1 MNSSRPRVILS
12 DASGKA
18 ARELCES
25 LGDQVEIVSPGTPGA
40 GDGVLLVGGLN
51 GRQKDV
57 QLCMDG
63 YLDTIP
69 DGLVLINSNEQI
81 VWHNLTLLT
90 LLDRSGSLV
99 GQTLFEALD
108 NPELVAPQ
116 SVGLHPEASEVIKA
130 VYKVGER
137 RFLAL
142 RASNS
147 GIAATSA
154 ATSAVTSGATSMA
167 QPAAGDSAGQEA
179 DADPDPDAEQAVADT
194 TKQTTEQTTE
204 CVLTSLVIRDV
215 SEEVLENQK
224 REAIYQAGIELGDLS
239 PDEITDMSH
248 EDRTELLKEKILDYS
263 QDILG
268 FETIE
273 IRVLNPA
280 TRELIPLLEEGMQPE
295 AANRRLF
302 AEAEGNGVTGWV
314 AANNESHLCH
324 DTLTD
329 PLYLSGA
336 ADARSSLTVPLVMHE
351 EVLGTFN
358 VESPGKDSFDHTDLE
373 FLNVF
378 GHVVAMAIN
387 QLQLLVAEQIVTAN
401 ENTERLRRDVAIPAD
416 DIISSATA
424 LLERYIG
431 HDPGM
436 CEQLQGIVDKTR
448 SIRDHISRG
457 SGQGEHSETDFRST
471 ASRPRELRPALK
483 GKRLLV
489 VDDDETVLK
498 SAHELLECHD
508 CVVETVRSGAA
519 ACQMARGHHYD
530 VVIADIRLPDMNGYE
545 CFCRI
550 REIDDRLPI
559 ILMTGFGY
567 DAGHTIVKSRQAG
580 LKSVLYKPFRREQL
594 LTEVEKAVTPPPAH
608 E

>member
-1 MNSSRPRVILS
+1 MSSSRPRVILS
-12 DASGKA
+12 ESSGKA
-18 ARELCES
+18 AKELCES
-25 LGDQVEIVSPGTPGA
+25 LGDQVEIVSPGGPGA

-57 QLCMDG
+57 QLCLDG

-69 DGLVLINSNEQI
+69 DGLALINSNEEI
-81 VWHNLTLLT
+81 VWHNKTLLKV
-90 LLDRSGSLV
+90 LERDGSLV
-99 GQTLFEALD
+99 GQSLFDALD
-108 NPELVAPQ
+108 NPELVTPK
-116 SVGLHPEASEVIKA
+116 SVGLHPEASETIKA
-130 VYKVGER
+130 VYRYGER

-142 RASNS
+142 RASCS
-147 GIAATSA
+147 GIESD
-154 ATSAVTSGATSMA
+154 G
-167 QPAAGDSAGQEA
+167 P
-179 DADPDPDAEQAVADT
+179 
-194 TKQTTEQTTE
+194 TE
-204 CVLTSLVIRDV
+204 CVLTSVVIRDV
-215 SEEVLENQK
+215 SDEVLENQK
-224 REAIYQAGIELGDLS
+224 REAIYKAGIELGDLS
-239 PDEITDMSH
+239 PEEITEMSH
-248 EDRTELLKEKILDYS
+248 DDRTELLKEKILEYS

-273 IRVLNPA
+273 IRVLNPG
-280 TRELIPLLEEGMQPE
+280 TQELIPLLEVGMQPE
-295 AANRRLF
+295 AACRKLF

-324 DTLTD
+324 DTMND
-329 PLYLSGA
+329 QLYLSGA

-373 FLNVF
+373 FLKVF

-387 QLQLLVAEQIVTAN
+387 QLQLLVAEQIVTAT
-401 ENTERLRRDVAIPAD
+401 EKAERLRRDVAIPAD

-436 CEQLQGIVDKTR
+436 CEKLQGIVDKTR
-448 SIRDHISRG
+448 SIRDHISRV
-457 SGQGEHSETDFRST
+457 SEPAEHSESDFRST
-471 ASRPRELRPALK
+471 ASRPRELRPALR

-489 VDDDETVLK
+489 VDSDETVLK
-498 SAHELLECHD
+498 SAHELLDRHGCT
-508 CVVETVRSGAA
+508 VETVRSGKE

-545 CFCRI
+545 CFCSI
-550 REIDDRLPI
+550 RDIDDRLPI

>member
-1 MNSSRPRVILS
+1 MSSSRPRVILS
-12 DASGKA
+12 ESSGKA
-18 ARELCES
+18 AKELCES
-25 LGDQVEIVSPGTPGA
+25 LGDQVEIVSPGGPGA

-57 QLCMDG
+57 QLCLDG

-69 DGLVLINSNEQI
+69 DGLALINSNEEI
-81 VWHNLTLLT
+81 VWHNKTLLKV
-90 LLDRSGSLV
+90 LERDGSMV
-99 GQTLFEALD
+99 GQSLFDALD
-108 NPELVAPQ
+108 NPELVTPK
-116 SVGLHPEASEVIKA
+116 SVGLHPEASETIKA
-130 VYKVGER
+130 VYRYGER

-142 RASNS
+142 RASCS
-147 GIAATSA
+147 GIESD
-154 ATSAVTSGATSMA
+154 G
-167 QPAAGDSAGQEA
+167 P
-179 DADPDPDAEQAVADT
+179 
-194 TKQTTEQTTE
+194 TE
-204 CVLTSLVIRDV
+204 CVLTSVVIRDV
-215 SEEVLENQK
+215 SDEVLENQK
-224 REAIYQAGIELGDLS
+224 REAIYKAGIELGDLS
-239 PDEITDMSH
+239 PEEITEMSH
-248 EDRTELLKEKILDYS
+248 DDRTELLKEKILEYS

-273 IRVLNPA
+273 IRVLNPG
-280 TRELIPLLEEGMQPE
+280 TQELIPLLEVGMQPE
-295 AANRRLF
+295 AACRKLF

-314 AANNESHLCH
+314 AAHNESHLCH
-324 DTLTD
+324 DTMND
-329 PLYLSGA
+329 QLYLSGA

-373 FLNVF
+373 FLKVF

-387 QLQLLVAEQIVTAN
+387 QLQLLVAEQIVTAT
-401 ENTERLRRDVAIPAD
+401 EKAERLRRDVAIPAD

-436 CEQLQGIVDKTR
+436 CEKLQGIVDKTR
-448 SIRDHISRG
+448 SIRDHISRV
-457 SGQGEHSETDFRST
+457 SEPAEHSESDFRST
-471 ASRPRELRPALK
+471 ASRPRELRPALR

-489 VDDDETVLK
+489 VDSDETVLK
-498 SAHELLECHD
+498 SAHELLDRHGCT
-508 CVVETVRSGAA
+508 VETVRSGKE

-545 CFCRI
+545 CFCSI
-550 REIDDRLPI
+550 RDIDDRLPI

>member
-1 MNSSRPRVILS
+1 MSSSRPRVILS
-12 DASGKA
+12 EASGKA
-18 ARELCES
+18 AKELCES
-25 LGDQVEIVSPGTPGA
+25 LGDQVEIVSPGAPGA
-40 GDGVLLVGGLN
+40 GDGVLLVGGVN
-51 GRQKDV
+51 GRQQDV
-57 QLCMDG
+57 QLCLDG

-69 DGLVLINSNEQI
+69 DGLALINSDEQI
-81 VWHNLTLLT
+81 VWHNKTLLQV
-90 LLDRSGSLV
+90 LERGESLV
-99 GQTLFEALD
+99 GQSLFDALD
-108 NPELVAPQ
+108 NPELVAPK
-116 SVGLHPEASEVIKA
+116 SVGLHPEASEIIKA
-130 VYKVGER
+130 VYRFGER

-142 RASNS
+142 RAGRS
-147 GIAATSA
+147 GIASERSA
-154 ATSAVTSGATSMA
+154 EPGGD
-167 QPAAGDSAGQEA
+167 AG
-179 DADPDPDAEQAVADT
+179 
-194 TKQTTEQTTE
+194 
-204 CVLTSLVIRDV
+204 CVLTSIVIRDV
-215 SEEVLENQK
+215 SDEVLENQK
-224 REAIYQAGIELGDLS
+224 REAIYKAGIELGDLS

-248 EDRTELLKEKILDYS
+248 EDRTELLKEKILEYS

-280 TRELIPLLEEGMQPE
+280 TRELIPLLEVGMQPE
-295 AANRRLF
+295 AASRRLM
-302 AEAEGNGVTGWV
+302 AHAEGNGVTGWV

-358 VESPGKDSFDHTDLE
+358 VESPGKDAFDHTDLE

-387 QLQLLVAEQIVTAN
+387 QLQLLVAEQIVTAA
-401 ENTERLRRDVAIPAD
+401 ERAERLRRDVAIPAD

-431 HDPGM
+431 HDPNM
-436 CEQLQGIVDKTR
+436 CEKLQGIVDKTR
-448 SIRDHISRG
+448 NIRDHISRV
-457 SGQGEHSETDFRST
+457 SDPAEHSESDFRST
-471 ASRPRELRPALK
+471 ASRPRELRPALR

-489 VDDDETVLK
+489 VDGDETVLK
-498 SAHELLECHD
+498 SAHELLECHG
-508 CVVETVRSGAA
+508 CSVETVRSGAE

-545 CFCRI
+545 CFCSI

-594 LTEVEKAVTPPPAH
+594 LTELEKAVTPPPAH

>member
-12 DASGKA
+12 EASGKA

-69 DGLVLINSNEQI
+69 DGLVLINSDEQI
-81 VWHNLTLLT
+81 VWHNHTLLT
-90 LLDRSGSLV
+90 LLDRSTSLV
-99 GQTLFEALD
+99 GQTLFDALD

-147 GIAATSA
+147 GIASGTSDTSA
-154 ATSAVTSGATSMA
+154 SPASEGA
-167 QPAAGDSAGQEA
+167 PA
-179 DADPDPDAEQAVADT
+179 
-194 TKQTTEQTTE
+194 KQTTAKQGMDVAPDTTDDTPDE
-204 CVLTSLVIRDV
+204 SPDGTPTCVLTSLVIRDV

-273 IRVLNPA
+273 IRVLNPV

-295 AANRRLF
+295 AASRRLF

-314 AANNESHLCH
+314 AANSESHLCH
-324 DTLTD
+324 DTLAD

-358 VESPGKDSFDHTDLE
+358 VESPGKDAFDHTDLE

-471 ASRPRELRPALK
+471 ASRPRELRPALR

-489 VDDDETVLK
+489 VDSDETVLK
-498 SAHELLECHD
+498 SAHELLECHN

-545 CFCRI
+545 CFCGI

-594 LTEVEKAVTPPPAH
+594 LTEVEKAVTPPPPH

>member
-12 DASGKA
+12 EASGKA

-40 GDGVLLVGGLN
+40 GEGVLLVGGLN

-69 DGLVLINSNEQI
+69 DGLVLINSDEQI
-81 VWHNLTLLT
+81 VWHNHTLLT
-90 LLDRSGSLV
+90 LLERSTSLV
-99 GQTLFEALD
+99 GQTLFDALD

-147 GIAATSA
+147 GIASGTSEETPDETA
-154 ATSAVTSGATSMA
+154 DETPDERSGADGTA
-167 QPAAGDSAGQEA
+167 
-179 DADPDPDAEQAVADT
+179 T
-194 TKQTTEQTTE
+194 

-273 IRVLNPA
+273 IRVLNPV

-295 AANRRLF
+295 AASRRLF

-314 AANNESHLCH
+314 AANSESHLCH
-324 DTLTD
+324 DTLAD

-358 VESPGKDSFDHTDLE
+358 VESPGKDAFDHTDLE

-471 ASRPRELRPALK
+471 ASRPRQLRPALR

-489 VDDDETVLK
+489 VDSDETVLK
-498 SAHELLECHD
+498 SAHELLECHN

-545 CFCRI
+545 CFCSI

-559 ILMTGFGY
+559 ILMIGFGY

>member
-12 DASGKA
+12 EASGKA

-25 LGDQVEIVSPGTPGA
+25 LGDRVEIVSPGTPGA

-81 VWHNLTLLT
+81 VWHNQTLLT
-90 LLDRSGSLV
+90 LLERSASLV

-108 NPELVAPQ
+108 HPELVAPQ

-130 VYKVGER
+130 VYKIGER

-147 GIAATSA
+147 GIPSGPVASEPDSEASDEANTDSQEKTDQTAEETAA
-154 ATSAVTSGATSMA
+154 
-167 QPAAGDSAGQEA
+167 
-179 DADPDPDAEQAVADT
+179 
-194 TKQTTEQTTE
+194 

-224 REAIYQAGIELGDLS
+224 REAIYQAGLELGDLS

-248 EDRTELLKEKILDYS
+248 EDRTDLLKEKILDYS

-273 IRVLNPA
+273 IRVLNPV

-295 AANRRLF
+295 AASRRLF

-314 AANNESHLCH
+314 AANSESHLCH
-324 DTLTD
+324 DTLAD

-358 VESPGKDSFDHTDLE
+358 VESPGKDAFDHTDLE

-431 HDPGM
+431 HDPAM

-471 ASRPRELRPALK
+471 ASRPRELRPALR

-489 VDDDETVLK
+489 VDSDETVLK
-498 SAHELLECHD
+498 SAHELLECHN

-545 CFCRI
+545 CFCSI